1 MFPGMTARC
10 TENRMT
16 KLPLNPGAD
25 VADQDKPDTPDK
37 HRNDD
42 ARWKDKDMP
51 ESEHTATPDDYEK
64 PPKP

>member
-1 MFPGMTARC
+1 
-10 TENRMT
+10 MT
-16 KLPLNPGAD
+16 KQPINPGAD

-37 HRNDD
+37 HRNDG